1 MSKFLLDAGHGGSD
15 PGALGL
21 KSHEADINLMLTKT
35 IGKILTEQHQTVIH
49 SRLTDKALTLKQ
61 RADISNREHC
71 DVFISIH
78 CNSFKDISANGVE
91 TFSYPNS
98 SEGLKLSKIVQDG
111 LVKVTGLTDRGC
123 KTANFGVLRM
133 TKATAI
139 LIESAFIS
147 NPTEENLLLSESF
160 REKVAESIVR
170 SLFKYLGIKY
180 IDKIVIVK
188 PVDKNVDAK
197 TFYRVVTG
205 SFEDRSNAN
214 DRISELKKA
223 GFESFISIK

>member
-1 MSKFLLDAGHGGSD
+1 MSKFLLDPGHGGSD

-21 KSHEADINLMLTKT
+21 KSHEADINLMLTKI
-35 IGKILTEQHQTVIH
+35 IGRILTEQHQTVIH

-78 CNSFKDISANGVE
+78 CNSFNKVSHGVE

-98 SEGLKLSKIVQDG
+98 KEGLKLSKIVQDG
-111 LVKVTGLTDRGC
+111 LVKVTGLTDRGS

-133 TKATAI
+133 TNAPAI
-139 LIESAFIS
+139 LIETAFIS
-147 NPTEENLLLSESF
+147 NIKEENLLLSESF

-180 IDKIVIVK
+180 IDKVVVVK
-188 PVDKNVDAK
+188 PVDKNNNAK

-205 SFEDRSNAN
+205 SFEDESNAN
-214 DRISELKKA
+214 DRIAELKKA
-223 GFESFISIK
+223 GFDSFIALN